1 MTRPLTAMEEAFL
14 RLPPTVLR
22 TPLGE
27 TIFKVAVRRAES
39 RANPRS
45 RHHQKRKAR

>member
-14 RLPPTVLR
+14 RLPPKVLD
-22 TPLGE
+22 TKLGE
-27 TIFKVAVRRAES
+27 TIFRVAVRRAES

-45 RHHQKRKAR
+45 RHHKRKPR